1 MMAIMTLSRGPTRLF
16 SRNQAAPVE
25 GIMKKILVAVSA
37 VALSGFATGA
47 HAVVNLTAETASPTS
62 APGVSVVAFAE
73 AAAKHNVADMQVTTG
88 QTLTNSV
95 QNVAEGKSDI
105 AAAPFVLPFLMSRA
119 VGPYAKLG
127 KEKGAELTSKLAVLY
142 TYRIACQGLY
152 AYDSSS
158 FPGYDGIKDATIY
171 NGPPRGAAL
180 TNARDLVRLVTGL
193 EEKKDYTGVQ
203 VNWGQAV
210 KTIQDGSADAFVL
223 PMSFPDGR
231 MTAALSS
238 GDMTIWSMPIAA
250 FDGEQFG
257 KFTKRPGTVAV
268 TLPINEMGWKSGV
281 SVVSED
287 DNFRCPGTVGGEI
300 VNTSMS
306 FDTAK
311 GLTKAFLDSLDDIKA
326 KAPFMA
332 NSWHGETDIAL
343 TDMCG
348 LNPLKY
354 HPGAVAAWEDAGYTI
369 PDCAK

>member
-1 MMAIMTLSRGPTRLF
+1 
-16 SRNQAAPVE
+16 
-25 GIMKKILVAVSA
+25 MKKILAILSA
-37 VALSGFATGA
+37 FSLFGFSSSSYAM
-47 HAVVNLTAETASPTS
+47 VNLTAETASPTS
-62 APGVSVVAFAE
+62 APGVSVIAFAE
-73 AAAKHNVADMQVTTG
+73 AAAKHKVADMQVTTG

-105 AAAPFVLPFLMSRA
+105 AAAPFVLPFLMSRG

-127 KEKGAELTSKLAVLY
+127 KDAGAALTSKLAVLY

-152 AYDSSS
+152 AYDSSN
-158 FPGYDGIKDATIY
+158 FPGYDGIKDATIF

-210 KTIQDGSADAFVL
+210 KTIQDGSADANVL
-223 PMSFPDGR
+223 PMSFPDAR
-231 MTAALSS
+231 MTAAMSS
-238 GDMTIWSMPIAA
+238 GDMTIWSMAVAA

-268 TLPINEMGWKSGV
+268 SLPISEMGWKSGV
-281 SVVSED
+281 TVVSED
-287 DNFRCPGTVGGEI
+287 DTFRCPGTVGGEI

-311 GLTKAFLDSLDDIKA
+311 ALTKAFLDSLVDIKA

-332 NSWHGETDIAL
+332 NSWHGETDVAK

-348 LNPLKY
+348 LNPMKY
-354 HPGAVAAWEDAGYTI
+354 HPGAVSAWEDAGYKI